1 VESTPER
8 TDNAQL
14 PHEEVEPP
22 VSSAYDRL
30 PLNALRVFEAVA
42 ERLNFGE
49 AAEALHVTPAAVS
62 QQIKTLEDYLQT
74 PLFRRSGRNVQLT
87 PEGARLLPGVRRGLE
102 QLETALHGLKQ
113 DRHTGSLN
121 VTTTNSFLQKWLT
134 PRLADL
140 HARHPDI
147 ELRLHTSPE
156 LVDFTRSDFH
166 LALRF
171 GGGNYEGL
179 YWEKLLAEWLVAVA
193 SPAVLS
199 KYGPLPDKGDTTKY
213 PLLHGDEIE
222 WTTWFATGGTARPHR
237 QRAFIDDSATLL
249 SAVAE
254 GLGFAVLRWSIAAGE
269 LQSGRVALA
278 SRRVVPS
285 QWGHYFVCPET
296 YASLP
301 KVVALREWLKS
312 QAREFSPPPESA
324 ATPLR

>member
-1 VESTPER
+1 
-8 TDNAQL
+8 
-14 PHEEVEPP
+14 

-87 PEGARLLPGVRRGLE
+87 PEGARLLPGVRRGLD
-102 QLETALHGLKQ
+102 QLVAALQGLKQ
-113 DRHTGSLN
+113 DRRSGALN
-121 VTTTNSFLQKWLT
+121 VTLTNSFLQKWLM

-147 ELRLHTSPE
+147 ELRLHTSPDI
-156 LVDFTRSDFH
+156 VDFSRSDFH

-171 GGGNYEGL
+171 GGGIYDGL
-179 YWEKLLAEWLVAVA
+179 YSLKLLDEWLVAVA
-193 SPAVLS
+193 SPTMLS
-199 KYGPLPDKGDTTKY
+199 RHGPLPSNGDTTRY
-213 PLLHGDEIE
+213 PLLHGTEID
-222 WTTWFATGGTARPHR
+222 WTTWFAAAGSDRQHRP
-237 QRAFIDDSATLL
+237 RAFIDDSAALL
-249 SAVAE
+249 SAVTE
-254 GLGFAVLRWSIAAGE
+254 GLGFAILRWTLAADD
-269 LQSGRVALA
+269 LQSGRIALA

-285 QWGHYFVCPET
+285 HWAHYFVCPET

-301 KVVALREWLKS
+301 KVAALREWLQV
-312 QAREFSPPPESA
+312 QAREFPAPPESFA
-324 ATPLR
+324 